1 MSMKKKSMMRR
12 ALIATAALAALM
24 LLMVGTWALSR
35 ARSFQLFGRIV
46 SRVETDRKVVA
57 LTFDDGPAP
66 GATER
71 VVAVL
76 AEKGIKGTFFLI
88 GHDLQENPALGR
100 ELAAA
105 GHELGNHT
113 WSHEQMVLKSPSF
126 IEREIVSTDSL
137 IRLAGYRGPIRFRPP
152 FCKKLIGLPWFL
164 SRTGRVSITWD
175 VEPDSYPEVASDPAL
190 IVGHVLEHVR
200 PGSIILLHVMYPSRD
215 ASLRAVGPL
224 IDSLKGRGY
233 TFATVSELLAVR

>member
-1 MSMKKKSMMRR
+1 MKR
-12 ALIATAALAALM
+12 LII
-24 LLMVGTWALSR
+24 ALSVLV
-35 ARSFQLFGRIV
+35 ALLVGAWLLSRSRTFQLFGEIV
-46 SRVETDRKVVA
+46 ARVETDRRVVA

-66 GATER
+66 GAAEQVMAT
-71 VVAVL
+71 L
-76 AEKGIKGTFFLI
+76 AERGVKGTFFLI
-88 GHDLQENPALGR
+88 GHDLQEHPELGR
-100 ELAAA
+100 MLAAA

-126 IEREIVSTDSL
+126 IEREIVATDSL
-137 IRLAGYRGPIRFRPP
+137 IRLTGYAGPIRFRPP

-190 IVGHVLEHVR
+190 IVRHVLDHAS

-233 TFATVSELLAVR
+233 TFATVSELMAMR

>member
-1 MSMKKKSMMRR
+1 MKNFPMRR
-12 ALIATAALAALM
+12 SLIAFVVLAALC
-24 LLMVGTWALSR
+24 LLLVGTWALSR
-35 ARSFQLFGRIV
+35 ARSFQLFGEIV
-46 SRVETDRKVVA
+46 ARVETERRVVA

-71 VVAVL
+71 VLAVL
-76 AEKGIKGTFFLI
+76 GEKGVRGTFFLI
-88 GHDLQENPALGR
+88 GHDLQQYPALGR
-100 ELAAA
+100 ELAVA

-113 WSHEQMVLKSPSF
+113 WSHEQMVLKSSSF
-126 IEREIVSTDSL
+126 IEREITSTDSL

-152 FCKKLIGLPWFL
+152 FCKKLVGLPWFL
-164 SRTGRVSITWD
+164 GRTGRVSITWD
-175 VEPDSYPEVASDPAL
+175 VEPDSYPEVASDPAR
-190 IVGHVLEHVR
+190 IVGHVLEHVT

-233 TFATVSELLAVR
+233 SFVTVSELLALR